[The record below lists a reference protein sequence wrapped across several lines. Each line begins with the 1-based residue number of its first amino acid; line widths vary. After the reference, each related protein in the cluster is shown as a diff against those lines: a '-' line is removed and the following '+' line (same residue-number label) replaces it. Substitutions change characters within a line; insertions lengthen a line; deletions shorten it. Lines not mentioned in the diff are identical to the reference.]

1 MTPTVREVL
10 QGVAMVLAT
19 PSPPEAGPAYD
30 ASRKG
35 MASTLAVLAA
45 GEAERLAAATIA
57 ENADIRAELGAAA
70 DVYGAALGGRLA
82 KAAAETDVDLATPAL
97 DGANARLRRL
107 LIELHGAV
115 EAAGDADGHRRI
127 VTLYGRMALG
137 RRLPLGG

>member
-1 MTPTVREVL
+1 MTPTVREIL

-19 PSPPEAGPAYD
+19 PSPPEAGPMYD

-57 ENADIRAELGAAA
+57 ENADIRAELGASA
-70 DVYGAALGGRLA
+70 GAYDATLGGRLA
-82 KAAAETDVDLATPAL
+82 TAAANTDADLTTPAL
-97 DGANARLRRL
+97 DGVNARLRRL
-107 LIELHGAV
+107 LIELHGAI
-115 EAAGDADGHRRI
+115 EAAGDVDGHRRI
-127 VTLYGRMALG
+127 VALYGRMAVG